1 MAESKKGDHN
11 LALKNYKKN
20 LDIWKNA
27 DNDLPELIDAK
38 KRLAKLSDPYNKQP
52 LFSENND
59 IINIKNPLML
69 NRNVFKNSTK

>member
-20 LDIWKNA
+20 LDIRKNA

-38 KRLAKLSDPYNKQP
+38 KRLAKLESVVVQ
-52 LFSENND
+52 
-59 IINIKNPLML
+59 
-69 NRNVFKNSTK
+69 